1 MKENISIPDCFY
13 KEEVKDGYYISSK
26 MKHIWAVQLDILWQ
40 IIKIC
45 EKHNIKYFAIGGTL
59 LGTVRHKGY
68 IPWDDDLDIA
78 MYREDYDRFCEIA
91 PKELVEP
98 YFFQTEATDP
108 GYLLRHAKVR
118 NSRTTGIL
126 TVQKEKKYSFNQG
139 IFVDIFPIDKLPD
152 DLHERELFFEEL
164 YKTWGDVYK
173 YSAFLNRQE
182 QLLAGYLGDF
192 SEDRNTLC
200 EYSKMKNN
208 SFEILSGKYKN
219 NSTKESCIIALT
231 VLPNKINN
239 NWIWQD
245 DDLKDIE
252 YHFFEFLKIPIPRR
266 YDNILTKTYGNWR
279 EFVIANSLHGDVIFD
294 VEQSYKNYV
303 NKD

>member
-13 KEEVKDGYYISSK
+13 KEEVKEGYSISSK

-182 QLLAGYLGDF
+182 QLLSGYLGDF

-219 NSTKESCIIALT
+219 NSTKDSCIIALT

>member
-182 QLLAGYLGDF
+182 QLLSGYLGDF

-252 YHFFEFLKIPIPRR
+252 YHFFEFFKIPIPRR